1 MTTFA
6 VTTPAPIPQPSLRRQ
21 KGYSIVELSI
31 ALAIISIILVTA
43 LAGVQ
48 RILRTNNVN
57 NDLKTINLLT
67 ARLTTM
73 LANNAST
80 SGITNANLIA
90 LKVFEDFAFKGG
102 VAVNAFGGEVTI
114 VPNSKNVDTTP
125 AGSGLVMYSRDIPP
139 EVCPDYINGISNLSS
154 NITTID
160 GVVGIDRLA
169 ASIEASASKLNSALL
184 VICGLILGLM
194 MGGFFSTAMELQSG
208 IAQQNSQITK

>member
-90 LKVFEDFAFKGG
+90 LKVFEDFAG
-102 VAVNAFGGEVTI
+102 
-114 VPNSKNVDTTP
+114 
-125 AGSGLVMYSRDIPP
+125 IPP
-139 EVCPDYINGISNLSS
+139 IS
-154 NITTID
+154 
-160 GVVGIDRLA
+160 
-169 ASIEASASKLNSALL
+169 
-184 VICGLILGLM
+184 
-194 MGGFFSTAMELQSG
+194 
-208 IAQQNSQITK
+208 

>member
-102 VAVNAFGGEVTI
+102 VAVNSFGGEVTI
-114 VPNSKNVDTTP
+114 VPNIGNVDTTP
-125 AGSGLVMYSRDIPP
+125 AGSGLIMYSRDIPP

-160 GVVGIDRLA
+160 GVVGTA
-169 ASIEASASKLNSALL
+169 PA
-184 VICGLILGLM
+184 
-194 MGGFFSTAMELQSG
+194 MGGAVFGRTAKSSSIPLSLSTLVTACSLTG
-208 IAQQNSQITK
+208 TNTRIHIAALMAKL

>member
-90 LKVFEDFAFKGG
+90 LKVFEDFAFKSG

-114 VPNSKNVDTTP
+114 VPNNANVDSTP
-125 AGSGLVMYSRDIPP
+125 AVSGLIMYSRDIPP

-160 GVVGIDRLA
+160 GVVGTAPVMGGDVFGRTA
-169 ASIEASASKLNSALL
+169 KSASTPLSLSTLVTACSLSGTNTRIHIAALMAKL
-184 VICGLILGLM
+184 
-194 MGGFFSTAMELQSG
+194 
-208 IAQQNSQITK
+208 

>member
-90 LKVFEDFAFKGG
+90 LKVFEDFTFKGG

-114 VPNSKNVDTTP
+114 VPNSKNVDTTA
-125 AGSGLVMYSRDIPP
+125 AGSGLIMYSRDIPP

-160 GVVGIDRLA
+160 GVVGT
-169 ASIEASASKLNSALL
+169 
-184 VICGLILGLM
+184 VPT
-194 MGGFFSTAMELQSG
+194 MGGDVFSRTAKSSSIPLSLSTLVTACSLTG
-208 IAQQNSQITK
+208 TNTRIHIAALMAKL